1 MQNEQAGKFPD
12 KVIYSTLEKLSLAYF
27 TNVKWNLGYF
37 LLIPLKIIKLSCFF
51 KLAWGNHV

>member
-27 TNVKWNLGYF
+27 TNVK
-37 LLIPLKIIKLSCFF
+37 
-51 KLAWGNHV
+51 